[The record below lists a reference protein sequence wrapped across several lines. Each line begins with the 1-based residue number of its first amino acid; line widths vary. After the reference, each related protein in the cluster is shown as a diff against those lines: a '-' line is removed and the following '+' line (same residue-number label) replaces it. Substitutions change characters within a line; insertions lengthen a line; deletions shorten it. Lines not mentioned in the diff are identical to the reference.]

1 MGLAKKRGMGEMLK
15 IASPLFGEGRLVA
28 EERGC
33 LVGKGGQE
41 GQGAVALPATSV
53 SLIDNLSEVDV
64 GGQILVAWASEG
76 VGGWGVLAKGD
87 ESARGSGGVI
97 KVGCKKTVIESEE
110 EALLDF
116 LGEKLHPWGNG
127 GSDFGA
133 EVFDGGN
140 GPVMDLS
147 KKFGGGGLIEPIEV
161 VLIEGD
167 PTFVPLAGV
176 EADEANGKAIDQ
188 FTGVKVG
195 GFRESGERYEIRM
208 PVDGEFGE
216 ERVEGDFLF
225 LGKCGRGFDQ
235 VKVKGGEEMRVL
247 LGEGGEDVEGE
258 VCSVSPLFDE
268 MKSGGGVKKGV
279 KFSNLKGEE
288 LAEHRARGDGG
299 KKISLGSRA
308 GLA

>member
-41 GQGAVALPATSV
+41 VQGAVALPATSV

-76 VGGWGVLAKGD
+76 VGGGGVLAKGD

-97 KVGCKKTVIESEE
+97 KVGCNKTVIESEE

-176 EADEANGKAIDQ
+176 EADEADGKAIDQ
-188 FTGVKVG
+188 FTGEKVG

-208 PVDGEFGE
+208 PVGGEFGE

-258 VCSVSPLFDE
+258 MSAVSPLFDE

-279 KFSNLKGEE
+279 KFGNLQGEE
-288 LAEHRARGDGG
+288 LAENRTRGDGG
-299 KKISLGSRA
+299 QEISLSSRA
-308 GLA
+308 DLA